1 MILQLEKNEMAALV
15 LHMSIMRKNIRK
27 GFKSNYGTEFKLY
40 LNSYDEVKVTVTEA
54 LEGLNEQDGHFIF
67 NFNIRE
73 IDMIFSFLEFYIM
86 QLHALVDLNKVNEVD
101 SEQIG
106 YLTTIKEK
114 AKECKAA

>member
-27 GFKSNYGTEFKLY
+27 GFKSNYGTEFKVY
-40 LNSYDEVKVTVTEA
+40 LNSYDEVKLTVTEA
-54 LEGLNEQDGHFIF
+54 LEGMNEQDNHFTF

-73 IDMIFSFLEFYIM
+73 IDMIFSFLDFYIM
-86 QLHALVDLNKVNEVD
+86 QLHELVDLDKVNEVD
-101 SEQIG
+101 SEQIQ

-114 AKECKAA
+114 AKECKAV

>member
-1 MILQLEKNEMAALV
+1 MVALV
-15 LHMSIMRKNIRK
+15 LHMSIMRKNIKK

-54 LEGLNEQDGHFIF
+54 LEGLKEQDGHFIF

-86 QLHALVDLNKVNEVD
+86 QLHELVDLEKINGID
-101 SEQIG
+101 SEQIRD
-106 YLTTIKEK
+106 LTTIKEK
-114 AKECKAA
+114 AKDCKAA

>member
-27 GFKSNYGTEFKLY
+27 GFKSNYGTEFKVY
-40 LNSYDEVKVTVTEA
+40 LNSYDEVKVTVSEA
-54 LEGLNEQDGHFIF
+54 LEGMSEKSSHFIF

-86 QLHALVDLNKVNEVD
+86 QLHELVDLEKVNEVD
-101 SEQIG
+101 SKQIG
-106 YLTTIKEK
+106 YLTNIKEK